1 MNINI
6 LKEFKIFFLKKLIN
20 IVIRNFNIDFFI
32 KHDVQGFGQ
41 RMGGHHFIEP
51 IYFITL
57 IYRVTR
63 C

>member
-32 KHDVQGFGQ
+32 KFN
-41 RMGGHHFIEP
+41 FFEINN
-51 IYFITL
+51 L
-57 IYRVTR
+57 I
-63 C
+63 